1 MAGGETSGAV
11 VSALG
16 VTMLEIGPEIDPG
29 VPWTLAA
36 DGTTMALAGGG
47 NTSVLSPRYRAM
59 GTEALLSMRGWLLK
73 RKKGVYDPK
82 NRKTFVTIL
91 GGDFNKRFF
100 WIDASIRLIYY
111 SESEDKSKRVSFIPF
126 NRVVSVIPV
135 TDPLAINTARPG
147 WVYGLELR
155 TTDRV
160 FELWAKTQGEARQWL
175 ECMEKAASIG
185 RSYAGTGGTSYAL
198 VGGTTTSRF
207 METAAGPNLSSRR
220 GSTNSGNSHHEQG
233 NTIPV
238 VSAAPQ
244 NIQSS
249 GDDVTVVAEMKE
261 NLELT
266 ANACDIR
273 SPTSAKESVKAPTKW
288 DEWDR

>member
-1 MAGGETSGAV
+1 
-11 VSALG
+11 
-16 VTMLEIGPEIDPG
+16 
-29 VPWTLAA
+29 
-36 DGTTMALAGGG
+36 
-47 NTSVLSPRYRAM
+47 M

-82 NRKTFVTIL
+82 NRKSFVAIL

-126 NRVVSVIPV
+126 NRVVSVTAV

-160 FELWAKTQGEARQWL
+160 YELWANTPAEARQWL

-185 RSYAGTGGTSYAL
+185 RAYSSTGSTSYAL
-198 VGGTTTSRF
+198 AGPLVGAGTSRF
-207 METAAGPNLSSRR
+207 LDTVAAPNASSRR
-220 GSTNSGNSHHEQG
+220 GSTNSGSSQHEQG

-238 VSAAPQ
+238 VSAVPQ
-244 NIQSS
+244 NIQGS
-249 GDDVTVVAEMKE
+249 GDDVTVVAELKE

-266 ANACDIR
+266 ANACEIR
-273 SPTSAKESVKAPTKW
+273 SPTSAKEAAKAPTKW
-288 DEWDR
+288 DDWDR